1 MGQLGKMTI
10 LGLALAAGASLGS
23 AVVAGTGS
31 ASGPE
36 AIWLVQSGQTT
47 EGNAGAL
54 QMQKELVMQL
64 KRIGVDYPDGQY
76 MTMDQVDRL
85 NALFNLKE
93 DEVSTRDQAKIIL
106 GM

>member
-10 LGLALAAGASLGS
+10 MGLAVATGAVTAAAALAGNGSAAG
-23 AVVAGTGS
+23 
-31 ASGPE
+31 PE
-36 AIWLVQSGQTT
+36 VIWLVQSAPTT